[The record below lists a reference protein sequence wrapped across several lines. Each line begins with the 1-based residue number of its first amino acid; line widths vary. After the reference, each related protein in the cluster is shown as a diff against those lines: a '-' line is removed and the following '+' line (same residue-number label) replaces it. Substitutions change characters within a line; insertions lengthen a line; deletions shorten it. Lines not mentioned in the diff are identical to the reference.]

1 LIDWVF
7 YNVYVFF
14 SILII
19 DYVLIYVTALKS
31 QLDEQN
37 KRNEERDKRLDAI
50 MNFFSQNYQS

>member
-1 LIDWVF
+1 MF